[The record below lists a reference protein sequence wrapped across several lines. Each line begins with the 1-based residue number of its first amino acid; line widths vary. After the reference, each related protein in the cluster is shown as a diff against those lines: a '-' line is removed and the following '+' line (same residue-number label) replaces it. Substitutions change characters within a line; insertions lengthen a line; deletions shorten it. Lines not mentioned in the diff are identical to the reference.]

1 MRLYAR
7 ENRLVANYE
16 DCLYSTSYFMRNNE
30 TYTPIAIDTI
40 ETTRTGVLVAE
51 SASYLDKKNS
61 VASIIEA
68 PKADATFGTAFD
80 L

>member
-1 MRLYAR
+1 M
-7 ENRLVANYE
+7 
-16 DCLYSTSYFMRNNE
+16 
-30 TYTPIAIDTI
+30 AIDIT
-40 ETTRTGVLVAE
+40 EMMRTGVLALE
-51 SASYLDKKNS
+51 SASYLDKKYR